1 MIDKRLGEDLWIE
14 WPEDENVYYTPEH
27 VDLEEEIVRRALAST
42 LQRNGVVDSL
52 YEGFESIA
60 VASVTRGWIGS
71 LPEDDDILECDEN
84 GETHY
89 GEEVENILPCTFVK
103 L

>member
-1 MIDKRLGEDLWIE
+1 
-14 WPEDENVYYTPEH
+14 
-27 VDLEEEIVRRALAST
+27 
-42 LQRNGVVDSL
+42 
-52 YEGFESIA
+52 
-60 VASVTRGWIGS
+60 VASVTQGWIGS